1 MSLAKKLHIKA
12 GQRVLLW
19 RAPQLVADALELP
32 AGVQLTTSNTAKG
45 PFDVALIFVSSA
57 KGLSDH
63 APRALALVDPA
74 GVLWFAYPKKTSGVV
89 SDLSRDEGW
98 APVRSRGW
106 GPVAQ
111 VALDGTW
118 SAVRFKPEEAI
129 ERQGAP
135 PSDAPAKPAPAK
147 PAPAKPAKTPS
158 SSGTVKRPSAD
169 LVVPD
174 ELSDGLRRDK
184 AAGATWKSLSP
195 SHKREYVSWITEAK
209 RPDTRSRRIAQ
220 ALEMLAQGIRD
231 RNEKYRG

>member
-1 MSLAKKLHIKA
+1 MSLAKKLLIKP

-19 RAPQLVADALELP
+19 RAPQLVADALGLP
-32 AGVQLTTSNTAKG
+32 AGVQLATSNTAKG

-57 KGLSDH
+57 KGLGDH
-63 APRALALVDPA
+63 APKALSLLGPD

-98 APVRSRGW
+98 QPLRSRGW

-111 VALDGTW
+111 VALDATW
-118 SAVRFKPEEAI
+118 SAVRFKPEAAI
-129 ERQGAP
+129 DRKGAAP
-135 PSDAPAKPAPAK
+135 PATPAPK
-147 PAPAKPAKTPS
+147 SSKTSS
-158 SSGTVKRPSAD
+158 SSGSIKRPTAD

-195 SHKREYVSWITEAK
+195 SHRREYVSWITEAK
-209 RPDTRSRRIAQ
+209 RPETRSRRIAQ
-220 ALEMLAQGIRD
+220 ALVMLAQGIRD
-231 RNEKYRG
+231 RSAKPRA

>member
-1 MSLAKKLHIKA
+1 MSLAKKLLIKA
-12 GQRVLLW
+12 GHRVLLW

-74 GVLWFAYPKKTSGVV
+74 SVLWFAYPKKTSGVV
-89 SDLSRDEGW
+89 SDLSRDDGW

-129 ERQGAP
+129 QRKGAP
-135 PSDAPAKPAPAK
+135 PPVAPTKGP
-147 PAPAKPAKTPS
+147 KTKTSS
-158 SSGTVKRPSAD
+158 SSGAVKRPSAD

-174 ELSDGLRRDK
+174 ELADGLRRDK
-184 AAGATWKSLSP
+184 PANTTWKTLTP
-195 SHKREYVSWITEAK
+195 SHKREYVTWITEAK

-220 ALEMLAQGIRD
+220 ALGMLAQGIRD

>member
-1 MSLAKKLHIKA
+1 MSLAKKLLIKT

-111 VALDGTW
+111 VALDATW
-118 SAVRFKPEEAI
+118 SAVRFRPEEAI
-129 ERQGAP
+129 QRKSAP
-135 PSDAPAKPAPAK
+135 PPAAPAKK
-147 PAPAKPAKTPS
+147 SKTTS
-158 SSGTVKRPSAD
+158 SSGGLKRPSAD

-184 AAGATWKSLSP
+184 AASATWKSLSP

-220 ALEMLAQGIRD
+220 ALGMLAQGIRD
-231 RNEKYRG
+231 RNEKPRA

>member
-1 MSLAKKLHIKA
+1 MSLAKKLHIKT

-129 ERQGAP
+129 QRKGAP
-135 PSDAPAKPAPAK
+135 PPDAPAKT
-147 PAPAKPAKTPS
+147 AKTPS

-184 AAGATWKSLSP
+184 AAGATWKGLTP

-220 ALEMLAQGIRD
+220 ALEMLAKGIRD